1 MRVFT
6 AVDIEDRELL
16 EKLELLQEQLD
27 YGFNNVKKEKMHLT
41 FQFFQDID
49 REQVQL
55 ISKAMENIEL
65 EPFKLRVEGTGVFPS
80 KGNPR
85 VIWAGVTSE
94 EVFELKKQVSNHR
107 VPEDNGHDFHPHI
120 TLSRV
125 KNVPRGS
132 RKEFRQKLEKFEDRE
147 IGETK
152 VDSVKMF
159 ESVHN
164 GKSTD
169 YNVLKEKKL

>member
-6 AVDIEDRELL
+6 AVDIEDQELL
-16 EKLELLQEQLD
+16 EKLERLQEQLD

-41 FQFFQDID
+41 LQFFQDVD

-55 ISKAMENIEL
+55 IGEALENIEL
-65 EPFKLRVEGTGVFPS
+65 EPFKLKVKGTGVFPS
-80 KGNPR
+80 KSNPR
-85 VIWAGVTSE
+85 VIWAGVGSE

-125 KNVPRGS
+125 KKVPRGS
-132 RKEFRQKLEKFEDRE
+132 RKEFRQKLEEFEDRE
-147 IGETK
+147 IGETQ
-152 VDSVKMF
+152 VDSVEMF

-169 YNVLKEKKL
+169 YNVLKEKEL